1 MAHIE
6 NHKKKKYEYLPKDY
20 DTIFNPNEKETEL
33 LNQHYNSGI
42 NYNYDTSVKHGDNN
56 DNIYNNNNNNNYN
69 DYLSNNPSN
78 VQYMKKNKKNKTNM
92 EKIKLINK
100 IPLHQQM
107 NNANEYDHINI
118 NYDSNDECLETHY
131 DFENKYNND
140 KNLENRILIESEDFI
155 SSRRNSTR
163 SKIVIA
169 GKIVLAILFFILVV
183 FLFTRFKNFLNI
195 IHIVI
200 EWVGKQGSWSILLF
214 ISLFTFLSP
223 LFMSV
228 EIMCVGSGLIFSG
241 VYGKALGIFVAVFSV
256 AVGYVLGMS
265 LCFFISRYLIHNYIY
280 KKLMGYPIYMAFNQ
294 AINTNG
300 LSFVLL
306 IRLSPILPA
315 SVVSYILGVTS
326 LKYKHFAIGSISA
339 LPSIFLFVYIG
350 VLLQDISNLSELEN
364 HWTNLIILF
373 VGFLIGVI
381 AIVYISVITKRR
393 LNNLNIMN
401 ASLSTT
407 NADIE

>member
-56 DNIYNNNNNNNYN
+56 DNVYNNNNYN
-69 DYLSNNPSN
+69 DYLSNNP
-78 VQYMKKNKKNKTNM
+78 K
-92 EKIKLINK
+92 
-100 IPLHQQM
+100 
-107 NNANEYDHINI
+107 
-118 NYDSNDECLETHY
+118 THY

-163 SKIVIA
+163 VKNV
-169 GKIVLAILFFILVV
+169 
-183 FLFTRFKNFLNI
+183 FTRFKKFLKI
-195 IHIVI
+195 
-200 EWVGKQGSWSILLF
+200 
-214 ISLFTFLSP
+214 
-223 LFMSV
+223 
-228 EIMCVGSGLIFSG
+228 
-241 VYGKALGIFVAVFSV
+241 
-256 AVGYVLGMS
+256 
-265 LCFFISRYLIHNYIY
+265 
-280 KKLMGYPIYMAFNQ
+280 
-294 AINTNG
+294 
-300 LSFVLL
+300 
-306 IRLSPILPA
+306 
-315 SVVSYILGVTS
+315 S
-326 LKYKHFAIGSISA
+326 LKYYTLNGEIMWCGLRLISQEFMDLLEKLLVA
-339 LPSIFLFVYIG
+339 FSGAVRLSCSESIFLFVYIG